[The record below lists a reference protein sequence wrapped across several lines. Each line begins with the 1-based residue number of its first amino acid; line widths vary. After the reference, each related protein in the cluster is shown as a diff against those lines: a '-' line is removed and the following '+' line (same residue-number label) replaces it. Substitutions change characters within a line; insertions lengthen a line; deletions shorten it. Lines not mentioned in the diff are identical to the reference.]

1 MLEARECIK
10 REVNFM
16 KPFPHSY
23 NVSVEAR
30 SETEATISAEGLTS
44 LASAPPAEFGG
55 PGNLWSPETLLV
67 GAVAGCFILTFQ
79 AIAATARF
87 NWTEI
92 HCDGSGVVDRAEG
105 GVRFTGMLLYV
116 RLSLPAGTDK
126 ERAQVLLK
134 KAEKGCLIGNS
145 LRFSPELRY
154 EVRTEEVPNLL
165 AS

>member
-1 MLEARECIK
+1 
-10 REVNFM
+10 M
-16 KPFPHSY
+16 KPFPHSHD
-23 NVSVEAR
+23 VSVEAR
-30 SETEATISAEGLTS
+30 SETEATISANGLTS

-67 GAVAGCFILTFQ
+67 GAVADCFILTFK
-79 AIAATARF
+79 AIAAAARF

-92 HCDGSGVVDRAEG
+92 QCDGSGVLDRAEG
-105 GVRFTGMLLYV
+105 SVRFTRMLLHV
-116 RLSLPAGTDK
+116 RLTVPAGTDK

-134 KAEKGCLIGNS
+134 KAEKACLIANS

-154 EVRTEEVPNLL
+154 EVLTEEVPDLL

>member
-1 MLEARECIK
+1 
-10 REVNFM
+10 M

-23 NVSVEAR
+23 RVSVEAR
-30 SETEATISAEGLTS
+30 SETEATISAKGLTS
-44 LASAPPAEFGG
+44 LATAQPAEFDG

-67 GAVAGCFILTFQ
+67 GAVADCFVLTYKG
-79 AIAATARF
+79 IAAKARF

-92 HCDGSGVVDRAEG
+92 HCDGSGVLDRAEG
-105 GVRFTGMLLYV
+105 AVRFTGMLLDV
-116 RLSLPAGTDK
+116 RLTVPAGTDK

-134 KAEKGCLIGNS
+134 KGEKGCLIANS

-154 EVRTEEVPNLL
+154 EVLTEETPHSL

>member
-1 MLEARECIK
+1 
-10 REVNFM
+10 M

-23 NVSVEAR
+23 DVRVEAR
-30 SETEATISAEGLTS
+30 SETEATISANGLTS

-67 GAVAGCFILTFQ
+67 GAVADCFILTFK
-79 AIAATARF
+79 AIAAAARF

-92 HCDGSGVVDRAEG
+92 HCDGSGVLDRADG
-105 GVRFTGMLLYV
+105 SVRFTRMLLHV
-116 RLSLPAGTDK
+116 RLTVPAGTDK
-126 ERAQVLLK
+126 QRAQVLLK

-145 LRFSPELRY
+145 LRFSPEMRH
-154 EVRTEEVPNLL
+154 EVLTEEVPNLL